1 MDRRSWV
8 CLPDA
13 RAASR
18 RRGRML
24 LLSSTTSF
32 VGDIGEAGAGPS
44 ELDVRAMTL
53 QAFEVLD
60 HGCGGL
66 PLCGN

>member
-1 MDRRSWV
+1 
-8 CLPDA
+8 
-13 RAASR
+13 
-18 RRGRML
+18 ML

-32 VGDIGEAGAGPS
+32 VSDFGEAGAGPS